1 MKEISVCKGVWLEAL
16 LCPGVAV
23 ECQGRFSLVSGTWAD
38 LRIMGRSYVGEERGV
53 RKRPLNNVK
62 WMWLKWSEWWVEW
75 QQMRPE
81 GGQRVKAYRQ
91 SWYAVCFFIL
101 RATELLSI
109 HLDQAKSSASSPFLF
124 LICLCQSPEPPPM
137 MVAPSG
143 VKEVLTGSGCTL
155 RGGLCA
161 YSGLVVQTTL
171 WVSKGRQVES
181 VLASWAHGLT
191 HFHAH
196 RAPRPLFSYPL
207 YLSKEGWPACHCR
220 H

>member
-1 MKEISVCKGVWLEAL
+1 
-16 LCPGVAV
+16 
-23 ECQGRFSLVSGTWAD
+23 
-38 LRIMGRSYVGEERGV
+38 
-53 RKRPLNNVK
+53 
-62 WMWLKWSEWWVEW
+62 MWLKRSEWWVEW

-81 GGQRVKAYRQ
+81 GGQRVQANRQ
-91 SWYAVCFFIL
+91 SWYTVCFFIL
-101 RATELLSI
+101 RGTELLSV

-124 LICLCQSPEPPPM
+124 LICLCWSPEPPPM
-137 MVAPSG
+137 MVAIWSEG
-143 VKEVLTGSGCTL
+143 GADRSGCTL

-171 WVSKGRQVES
+171 WVSKGRQVKS

-196 RAPRPLFSYPL
+196 RAPCPPFSSPL
-207 YLSKEGWPACHCR
+207 YLSKVGWPACHCR